1 MLPTYQG
8 LLRLDHI
15 EWDREA
21 PPLPAGHPV
30 RVLVTLLDPAAPAEQ
45 GQRMAE
51 AMSRLAASRSRNLP
65 DDPEAWQRETREDRP
80 LPERDG

>member
-21 PPLPAGHPV
+21 PPLPDGHPV
-30 RVLVTLLDPAAPAEQ
+30 RVLVTLLDPVAVQADR
-45 GQRMAE
+45 GQRMAD
-51 AMSRLAASRSRNLP
+51 ALTRLAALRTGNLP
-65 DDPEAWQRETREDRP
+65 EDATAWQRETREDGA
-80 LPERDG
+80 LPE